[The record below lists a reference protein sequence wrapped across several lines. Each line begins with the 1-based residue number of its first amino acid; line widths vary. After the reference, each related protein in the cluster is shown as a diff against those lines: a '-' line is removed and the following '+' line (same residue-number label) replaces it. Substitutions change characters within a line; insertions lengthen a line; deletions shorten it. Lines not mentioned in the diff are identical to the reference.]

1 MEADLA
7 FSQNPILARVR
18 RGEWVESVHR
28 GVWVVVDGE
37 GHVQQGSGAYTD
49 PIFARSAV
57 KALQAIP
64 LIESGAADHFQYSA
78 ADLALALS
86 SHNGE
91 SQHTERVV
99 DILGRVGLAKEHLL
113 CGTTPPGDRQARE
126 DLREAKQTPS
136 ALHHY
141 CSGKH
146 AGFLALASHLGVA
159 PADYLDPNSASQLAV
174 RQALLEMT
182 GIDGDQLTVAIDGCS
197 APTFRLSLD
206 SLARGFAGFT
216 TPTAWSGTRRAT
228 CERLVD
234 AVRHNPEMIAGRNR
248 RLCTALSKVSNGD
261 LFPKVGAE
269 GVYVVGR
276 VGHNQALA
284 VKMDD
289 GGQRGLQAV
298 TVELMAH
305 LNWLDPD
312 AITALSKY
320 RAHDQRND
328 AGIHVGTLEVE
339 L

>member
-1 MEADLA
+1 MNSAQA
-7 FSQNPILARVR
+7 FSQNPILARVW
-18 RGEWVESVHR
+18 RGGWVESVHR
-28 GVWVVVDGE
+28 GAWVVVDGE
-37 GHVQQGSGAYTD
+37 GHVQQGSGAHSD

-57 KALQAIP
+57 KCLQAIP
-64 LIESGAADHFQYSA
+64 LVESGAADHFQYTA

-91 SQHTERVV
+91 IQHTKGVQG
-99 DILGRVGLAKEHLL
+99 ILQRVGLTKESLL
-113 CGTTPPGDRQARE
+113 CGTTPPGDRKAR
-126 DLREAKQTPS
+126 DVMREAKEAPS
-136 ALHHY
+136 ALHHF

-146 AGFLALASHLGVA
+146 AGFLALATHLGVA
-159 PADYLDPNSASQLAV
+159 PADYLDPDSASQAAV

-182 GIDGDQLTVAIDGCS
+182 AIDADQLTVAIDGCS
-197 APTFRLSLD
+197 APTFRLSLEA
-206 SLARGFAGFT
+206 LARGFAGFT
-216 TPTAWSGTRRAT
+216 TPKAWSDTRRTT
-228 CERLVD
+228 CERLVE
-234 AVRHNPEMIAGRNR
+234 AVRGNPEMIAGRNG

-305 LNWLDPD
+305 LSWLEPD
-312 AITALSKY
+312 AIAALSKY
-320 RAHDQRND
+320 RAHEQRND
-328 AGIHVGTLEVE
+328 AGIKTGTLEVE